1 MYELRGSQPET
12 LVKCMEVLNSK
23 KPLKAIVVAPTGY
36 GKALLV
42 ANIAKLADAPIVLL
56 HSSKELLKQ
65 NVKTYKSYGLN
76 PSVYSASLK
85 MNEIGDVI
93 FATIGSIKKE
103 VQALKTVGVKYIV
116 VDEAHNGSKRGS
128 QLDKFLKEL
137 KVDNL
142 LGLTA
147 TPVSLSSTMSGS
159 MLKMMNRDRTNLFT
173 SIHHIVPIQELV
185 AQGYWTPIEYR
196 EIKIDDSKLKL
207 NTTGAE
213 FTKESV
219 LQNYIYNNLEKL
231 IVDEVDKLETEGIKS
246 IVVYAPSVQE
256 AIDLSK
262 KIKGSRCIYGDMKAI
277 DRDANLDDFKAQKYN
292 VLVNCQ
298 ILQIGY
304 DNPNLE
310 AIIMATPTNSV
321 GLYYQIVG
329 RLVRILEG
337 KLKGIVVDMSTNVKR
352 FGKIEDFTFENNT
365 YTKGW
370 AMFSNDKLL
379 TNYPLGDFRTPTRE
393 TLMLAHNRELKKE
406 VVGSSNFSFGKYKGK
421 SVEEVYKENKGY
433 LVWIISQTD
442 FNWNG
447 EAGIYLKKCIEHKLK
462 LA

>member
-1 MYELRGSQPET
+1 MYELRGSQPEA
-12 LVKCMEVLNSK
+12 LAKCMEVLNSK
-23 KPLKAIVVAPTGY
+23 KPLKAVVVAPTGY

-42 ANIAKLADAPIVLL
+42 ANIAKLANAPIVLL

-76 PSVYSASLK
+76 PSVYSASL
-85 MNEIGDVI
+85 NSTEIGDVI

-103 VQALKTVGVKYIV
+103 VQTLKKIGVKYVV
-116 VDEAHNGSKRGS
+116 VDECQNGSKRDS

-137 KVDNL
+137 EVSNL

-147 TPVSLSSTMSGS
+147 TPVSLSASMNGS
-159 MLKMMNRDRTNLFT
+159 ILKMMNRDRNNLFT

-185 AQGYWTPIEYR
+185 KQGYWCPIEYR
-196 EIKIDDSKLKL
+196 QIKINESKLKL

-219 LQNYIYNNLEKL
+219 LQSYILNNLEQL
-231 IVDEVDKLETEGIKS
+231 IVQEVDKLETEGITS
-246 IVVYAPSVQE
+246 IVIYAPSVKE
-256 AIDLSK
+256 AIDLSA
-262 KIKGSRCIYGDMKAI
+262 KIKGSRCIYGDMKASE
-277 DRDANLDDFKAQKYN
+277 RDANLDDFKAKKYN

-304 DNPNLE
+304 DNPNLG

-337 KLKGIVVDMSTNVKR
+337 KLKGIVVDMSGNVKR
-352 FGKIEDFTFENNT
+352 FGKIEDFTFENNN

-370 AMFSNDKLL
+370 AMFSKDKLL

-393 TLMLAHNRELKKE
+393 SLISAYNRELKKE
-406 VVGSSNFSFGKYKGK
+406 VKVSPTINFGKYKGK
-421 SVEEVYKENKGY
+421 KVDEVYKENKSY
-433 LVWIISQTD
+433 LVWIISQTG
-442 FNWNG
+442 FNWYG
-447 EAGIYLKKCIEHKLK
+447 ESGTYLKKYIEEKLK